1 MFLLVASG
9 NKGKIR
15 EIKSILS
22 DLNIEILSLK
32 DVGINA
38 DIEENGSTFEENALI
53 KACEIAKLVDMPVLA
68 DDSGLCVDALNGAPG
83 IYSARYAGENAT
95 DADRIGKLLAEL
107 KNVND
112 RNARFVCVMAMVL
125 PNGQRIVS
133 EGTVQGTIAEEPMG
147 ASGFGYDPV
156 FIPNGYRQSFAQ
168 LGEDEKNKLSHRYNA
183 LINLK
188 KKIIDTG
195 ILS

>member
-112 RNARFVCVMAMVL
+112 RNARFVCVMDS
-125 PNGQRIVS
+125 I
-133 EGTVQGTIAEEPMG
+133 
-147 ASGFGYDPV
+147 
-156 FIPNGYRQSFAQ
+156 
-168 LGEDEKNKLSHRYNA
+168 
-183 LINLK
+183 
-188 KKIIDTG
+188 
-195 ILS
+195 

>member
-195 ILS
+195 VLS

>member
-125 PNGQRIVS
+125 PDGQRIVS
-133 EGTVQGTIAEEPMG
+133 EGTVQGTIAKEPMG

-195 ILS
+195 VLN

>member
-195 ILS
+195 VLN

>member
-1 MFLLVASG
+1 MT
-9 NKGKIR
+9 
-15 EIKSILS
+15 E
-22 DLNIEILSLK
+22 
-32 DVGINA
+32 
-38 DIEENGSTFEENALI
+38 TQ
-53 KACEIAKLVDMPVLA
+53 
-68 DDSGLCVDALNGAPG
+68 GLCV
-83 IYSARYAGENAT
+83 SW
-95 DADRIGKLLAEL
+95 
-107 KNVND
+107 
-112 RNARFVCVMAMVL
+112 
-125 PNGQRIVS
+125 IVS

>member
-125 PNGQRIVS
+125 PDGQRIVS
-133 EGTVQGTIAEEPMG
+133 EGTVQGTIAKEPMG